1 MALQRPIATVI
12 VLLGALAGGMAH
24 AGGDPSTAAGTL
36 AAPSTPSPASELP
49 LFLSIRALAV
59 GQTTFP
65 QVPEVERIT
74 APTGAGTTR
83 WPTGEIAKGV
93 YLHVN
98 PVCIPGVDEPLGPGA
113 RRNLSPRRR

>member
-1 MALQRPIATVI
+1 MARVAAVS
-12 VLLGALAGGMAH
+12 ALAVALGGGTAY
-24 AGGDPSTAAGTL
+24 AGSDPTTAGTL

-49 LFLSIRALAV
+49 LVLSIRALSV
-59 GQTTFP
+59 GPTVFP
-65 QVPEVERIT
+65 QVPEVERVI

-98 PVCIPGVDEPLGPGA
+98 PVCLPGVDEPLVPSA
-113 RRNLSPRRR
+113 RPRRR

>member
-1 MALQRPIATVI
+1 MGIRTRVAAVIALAMT
-12 VLLGALAGGMAH
+12 LAGGLAY
-24 AGGDPSTAAGTL
+24 AGSDPAAPGGTVP
-36 AAPSTPSPASELP
+36 APSTPSPANELP
-49 LFLSIRALAV
+49 LVLSIRALSV
-59 GQTTFP
+59 GQTVFP
-65 QVPEVERIT
+65 QVPEVERVT

-113 RRNLSPRRR
+113 RRTAPPRRR